1 MSRSE
6 VSLSEH
12 LADSI
17 VEIIRAERLVPGDA
31 LASSRDLARR
41 FDVTT
46 PTVREALRRLEA
58 TGVVEFRH
66 GSGTYVGPG
75 SERRLLANPHLPR
88 ASRKSVLELVEAR
101 LVVEPAVAAAAA
113 RVREPA
119 AVGQLEAAAVNA
131 LHPPEGSPP
140 APVHFHVA
148 LAAASGNALLREAV
162 EALLQVRAREQ
173 VEIRHRYNDRARDH
187 AEHVEIFEAVRD
199 GDADAA
205 ERLTREH
212 LGAIR
217 TAVLAADF
225 PAPDDPGDRS
235 PGTGTDGDL
244 AGRAVGR

>member
-6 VSLSEH
+6 LSLSEH

-17 VEIIRAERLVPGDA
+17 VEIIRTERLAPGDA

-75 SERRLLANPHLPR
+75 SERRLLANPHLPHG
-88 ASRKSVLELVEAR
+88 SRESVLELVEAR
-101 LVVEPAVAAAAA
+101 LVLEPAIAAAAA
-113 RVREPA
+113 RTRVPE
-119 AVGQLEAAAVNA
+119 AVERLRTASANA
-131 LHPPEGSPP
+131 LHPPRESPG
-140 APVHFHVA
+140 AWVHFHVA

-187 AEHVEIFEAVRD
+187 AEHVGIFEAVRD
-199 GDADAA
+199 GDADTA
-205 ERLTREH
+205 ERLTRDH
-212 LGAIR
+212 LGFIR
-217 TAVLAADF
+217 EAVLAADF
-225 PAPDDPGDRS
+225 PDAGTAHTDAAAATEDGAATDPEIHR
-235 PGTGTDGDL
+235 
-244 AGRAVGR
+244 

>member
-17 VEIIRAERLVPGDA
+17 VEIIRTERLVPGDM

-41 FDVTT
+41 FEVTT

-88 ASRKSVLELVEAR
+88 SSRKSVLELVDAR
-101 LVVEPAVAAAAA
+101 LVLEPAMAAEAARVRVPEAVEQLAAAAA
-113 RVREPA
+113 
-119 AVGQLEAAAVNA
+119 NA
-131 LHPPEGSPP
+131 LYPPEESLRRST
-140 APVHFHVA
+140 HFHVA
-148 LAAASGNALLREAV
+148 LAAATGNTLLRETV

-173 VEIRHRYNDRARDH
+173 VEIRHRYSDRGRDH
-187 AEHVEIFEAVRD
+187 GEHVKIFEAVRT
-199 GDADAA
+199 GDAEAA

-212 LGAIR
+212 LRAIR
-217 TAVLAADF
+217 ASVLGADF
-225 PAPDDPGDRS
+225 ADTDQPDAHTES
-235 PGTGTDGDL
+235 
-244 AGRAVGR
+244 AGQEQPR